1 MLSIKEETN
10 AETHKMIIIAIP
22 SWWRKK
28 KETKRQTSLN
38 LSNAYLLI
46 NVFEKEGKKNSCDQN
61 KQKFVFR
68 CKKKKIVMRFHP
80 KYTTC
85 AKGLYYHI
93 PLPSF
98 LYVWPFNSQDL
109 ISNSPYCLPN
119 DSHYV
124 SLENLVSDQLVIPQL
139 TFLFIL
145 ITCLNDVV

>member
-28 KETKRQTSLN
+28 KKLNGKQVKIYPTLIYSLTSLKKR
-38 LSNAYLLI
+38 
-46 NVFEKEGKKNSCDQN
+46 EKNSCDQN
-61 KQKFVFR
+61 KQKLVFR
-68 CKKKKIVMRFHP
+68 CKKKKIVLRFHP